1 MSRRSLVR
9 FGAVFMMTAFFS
21 LTAAAQSDPAP
32 AGGDSTSAPV
42 ELPLPPVSVTQEPAA
57 PPIAVPEAPLPI
69 PAAMPVATVFEA
81 MADTLTVLVDYRAE
95 AEIQRDLQSAEAEMA
110 LAERSVERARMLE
123 KLAASRIEMKA
134 SEIKALEAKIEFA
147 KTTKNNL
154 QKSELEGFKKLAGVE
169 KQLLEHRRELRGREI
184 ETARAVREY
193 HEAAGKAC
201 RLELELAGSRREQ
214 ASISGLVDP
223 GATAESAR
231 LQQEILKLEGRV
243 LEAQVQQ
250 AGKRKDLAD
259 QEVKLGNA
267 RRAVYESQLKV
278 AKGGR

>member
-9 FGAVFMMTAFFS
+9 FGTVFMMTAFFS
-21 LTAAAQSDPAP
+21 LTAAAQSEPAP
-32 AGGDSTSAPV
+32 AAPV
-42 ELPLPPVSVTQEPAA
+42 ELPLPPVSVTQEPEA
-57 PPIAVPEAPLPI
+57 PPASIPEPLASI
-69 PAAMPVATVFEA
+69 PAPAPASTVFEA

-95 AEIQRDLQSAEAEMA
+95 AEIQRDLQSAEAEKVV
-110 LAERSVERARMLE
+110 AERSVERARMLE

-134 SEIKALEAKIEFA
+134 SEIKALEAKIDYA
-147 KTTKNNL
+147 KSTKNNL
-154 QKSELEGFKKLAGVE
+154 QKNELEGFKKFAGVE

-184 ETARAVREY
+184 ETARALRDY

-201 RLELELAGSRREQ
+201 RLELELAGNRREHS
-214 ASISGLVDP
+214 SISSLVDP
-223 GATAESAR
+223 GAAAEAAR
-231 LQQEILKLEGRV
+231 LQQDILKLEGRV